1 MSEIGTANN
10 GVTLSTLQRPERPA
24 KKAQGEDTAAT
35 QAVGNQPSDAV
46 TKPADDQADLSI
58 AALAKKDPFEQ
69 AGEALKS
76 FVPDPSVLP
85 NTKLRIDKDD
95 STGLFVYQ
103 SVDNESGEVVK
114 QFPPEDLLEFLA
126 FYEELRG
133 KIVDD
138 EV

>member
-10 GVTLSTLQRPERPA
+10 GVALSTPSRQTKPTRET
-24 KKAQGEDTAAT
+24 QGTDAREVNLSHDTA
-35 QAVGNQPSDAV
+35 SDAV
-46 TKPADDQADLSI
+46 TKTAKPDTDLSI
-58 AALAKKDPFEQ
+58 AALAKKDPFEK
-69 AGEALKS
+69 AAEALKS
-76 FVPDPSVLP
+76 FIPDTSVLP
-85 NTKLRIDKDD
+85 NTKLRIDKDE
-95 STGLFVYQ
+95 SSGLFVYQ
-103 SVDNESGEVVK
+103 SVDNVSGEVVR